1 MREVSMKVLATLI
14 KKLVLL
20 FNNLVKWVSLL
31 MKNSIKKRSGISI
44 RDNGM
49 PILNKKN
56 LPNTL
61 RNAYWEGLKEE
72 KNGNYEEAKRIYNNI
87 LEFDPNQPLANWGL
101 ASIHLKENDYKNAE
115 IQISK
120 LIELG
125 FHNNSNYDLLRQLRE
140 INKGE

>member
-1 MREVSMKVLATLI
+1 
-14 KKLVLL
+14 
-20 FNNLVKWVSLL
+20 